1 MFWCRKTLYRMY
13 LTIPVTSA
21 TSERVFS
28 ALRRLKNYPRS
39 TLSHCHKSFTDTLDT
54 VNIACANE
62 QRKGH
67 FEKFEKGCTYGWVE
81 DESPPHPTFQ
91 NAPPPLFRAATA
103 KTSDR
108 KACVI
113 MHVQSVQSNV
123 LLVKTHCLNFLTFLK
138 LPDVINRTDISLLF
152 IALLIV
158 T

>member
-1 MFWCRKTLYRMY
+1 MAEGKMSPL
-13 LTIPVTSA
+13 P
-21 TSERVFS
+21 
-28 ALRRLKNYPRS
+28 P
-39 TLSHCHKSFTDTLDT
+39 
-54 VNIACANE
+54 
-62 QRKGH
+62 
-67 FEKFEKGCTYGWVE
+67 
-81 DESPPHPTFQ
+81 SPPLTFQ

-152 IALLIV
+152 IALLII